1 MAQPAHGS
9 GVPLGRVLG
18 IPIYLHPSW
27 FIIFLLI
34 TVSLRTQ
41 FTSMHPG
48 WTPTQHW
55 TLGIITSLLFFG
67 SVVFHELSHSVVAKH
82 YRIPVQSI
90 TLFVFGG
97 LSRIQQEPEKASQEF
112 NIALAVCSRAYS
124 WPEGSGWYC
133 IIFTET
139 R

>member
-1 MAQPAHGS
+1 MAHAAHEP
-9 GVPLGRVLG
+9 GVPLGRVFG

-41 FTSMHPG
+41 FTFQHRS
-48 WTPTQHW
+48 WTPAQHW
-55 TLGIITSLLFFG
+55 LLGIITSLLFFA
-67 SVVFHELSHSVVAKH
+67 SVVFHELSHSVVAKR

-97 LSRIQQEPEKASQEF
+97 LARIQTTASPGF
-112 NIALAVCSRAYS
+112 SAARRSR
-124 WPEGSGWYC
+124 
-133 IIFTET
+133 
-139 R
+139 